1 MAGINELMAAL
12 SWDGT
17 LRAKLSGA
25 STAQDA
31 VDAAKEAGFTVT
43 AQELLEA
50 YKSQMGAMSDSELS
64 SVAGGKNDNHFNYM
78 HHNHN
83 HNFIPPAHNHNH
95 SK

>member
-1 MAGINELMAAL
+1 MAGINELRAAL
-12 SWDGT
+12 SSDGT

-25 STAQDA
+25 STPQDA

-83 HNFIPPAHNHNH
+83 FIPPAHNHNH